1 MKFKVHHTIKELKS
15 FLKNFPSNKVILRI
29 MMVIMKIKKCSTEL
43 ISKIIGFNQRTVKF
57 WLDKY
62 SKYSIEGLMDAKK
75 SGRKSRITDNDK
87 EEVLNEIKTSNNIEC
102 NNKYTTGSLISE
114 FIQKKLNKFLS
125 RSSTYYLMKKV
136 GLVKL
141 KPRPRH
147 EKNNPKLMDEWLDQ
161 FPYKITEIQNEN
173 PSKNV
178 RIYYQDESRYG
189 QMTIQSGI
197 WSIAGERPEFLNQ
210 YNFLNAWIYGA
221 INPQDGKHF
230 GLILPK
236 LDSLNMQIFLD
247 QFSTTIAKNE
257 HVVMVLD
264 GSRAHSNKKILLPK
278 NITLHFLPPYS
289 PQLNPIERLWSF
301 IKRNYLSFKRYK
313 DIDEVMQSGVDAWK
327 KINQKIVKSIG
338 FS

>member
-1 MKFKVHHTIKELKS
+1 MKFKVHHTIKELKGL
-15 FLKNFPSNKVILRI
+15 LKKFSSNKVILRI
-29 MMVIMKIKKCSTEL
+29 MMIIMKIKNCSLEL
-43 ISKIIGFNQRTVKF
+43 ISKVIGFNQRTVKY
-57 WLDKY
+57 WLNRY
-62 SKYSIEGLMDAKK
+62 SENSIKGIIVEHKT
-75 SGRKSRITDNDK
+75 GRKSKITDK
-87 EEVLNEIKTSNNIEC
+87 EKKVLLNEIRASNETSN
-102 NNKYTTGSLISE
+102 NNKYTTGNLISE
-114 FIQKKLNKFLS
+114 FIQRKLNKYLS

-147 EKNNPKLMDEWLDQ
+147 EKNNPKLMNEWLDN
-161 FPYKITEIQNEN
+161 FPYKLTEIQNKN
-173 PSKNV
+173 PNKNV
-178 RIYYQDESRYG
+178 CIYYQDESRYG

-197 WSIAGERPEFLNQ
+197 WSIAGERPEYLNQ

-247 QFSTTIAKNE
+247 QFSKTIDKKS
-257 HVVMVLD
+257 HVLMILD
-264 GSRAHSNKKILLPK
+264 GSRAHLNNKLIIPK
-278 NITLHFLPPYS
+278 NLTLHFLPPYS

-313 DIDEVMQSGVDAWK
+313 DIDEVMQSGVEAWK
-327 KINQKIVKSIG
+327 KINQKIIKSIC